1 MGPPAAGLARLVR
14 GYYLATPAFLLA
26 DLLLGVDVR
35 TPFLDALPALKWG
48 WYAAATLVGVAAWKW
63 PRWTPHLGLTEAGLD
78 IVVLVLSVGTAYI
91 NAATSDTGATL
102 FRAGSVVNLLLSAT
116 MLAASYIVATAH
128 LSTTTRRR

>member
-1 MGPPAAGLARLVR
+1 MGAPAPRLARLVR

-48 WYAAATLVGVAAWKW
+48 WYAVAMLIGLACWRW
-63 PRWTPHLGLTEAGLD
+63 PRWTAHLGLAEAGLD

-91 NAATSDTGATL
+91 NAATSESGATTL
-102 FRAGSVVNLLLSAT
+102 RAGSVVNLVLSAT
-116 MLAASYIVATAH
+116 MLMASYLVAQSH

>member
-26 DLLLGVDVR
+26 DLLFGVDVR

-48 WYAAATLVGVAAWKW
+48 WYAVATLIGVAAWRW

-78 IVVLVLSVGTAYI
+78 IVVLVLSVGNAYL
-91 NAATSDTGATL
+91 NAATSESGAAA
-102 FRAGSVVNLLLSAT
+102 FRAGSVVNLLMSGT
-116 MLAASYIVATAH
+116 MLVVSYLVAQAH